1 MLFEGRRF
9 AGALVVVGFGVVGCG
24 DLAPSASK
32 SEASERNKKETDGPV
47 AEFGLVGTQSPAA
60 TAAASAYSA
69 PQQDV
74 GLSGVGELA
83 PQKAQGG
90 ERGADRGLGGA
101 PPRVRMG
108 VQKGK
113 PAVSDGYAQPKPG
126 GRAENED
133 SYAPPPVVAAPIDP
147 NGRFATT
154 YRPGAGHLAAF
165 ESAVSVGLVPAAE
178 REIVGDV
185 GARYVPEIAAPKKG
199 ALTFQTDLERAKIAP
214 TGGPVHL
221 RFTLRSTDV
230 EAKTRPPV
238 SVVVVLDTS
247 GSMRGELI
255 RSARLAAQSLVD
267 KLEPTDDFSLV
278 TFASDAR
285 VLIPMGKIG
294 ARKED
299 LKKTI
304 GEIKENGGTN
314 IGGGLALGYQELKKS
329 KQADAVRVAMLLS
342 DGRATEGVTERGA
355 LSKLAL
361 DAFQDGVQTSS
372 FGLGTD
378 YDGPLMS
385 QVANDGAGGYYY
397 LKSGE
402 QIAAA
407 LSTELDKRLD
417 PVASAVEVRVRL
429 KPGAELLEVY
439 GSRRLGS
446 EESARIRKIEIA
458 QDKQAEKRDKIKA
471 NRQNDD
477 DSGMRFFIPA
487 FTRDDTHTM
496 LLKLRLP
503 ESVASKDIA
512 TIELKYKDRITKKNV
527 TEELVVKA
535 DYASSDLESAHS
547 ANISVLR
554 TVQGFLAGQS
564 LMNASRLVA
573 EGKKEQA
580 AKLLAEREELLAQ
593 ATLQLS
599 EPAFMRDQKRLARLR
614 NHIDS
619 KGQLGEP
626 LVLAMMMETAGNVH
640 LH

>member
-9 AGALVVVGFGVVGCG
+9 AGVLVVAGFGVVGCG
-24 DLAPSASK
+24 DLTPSLSK
-32 SEASERNKKETDGPV
+32 GDARQQDDEAREGEGAVV
-47 AEFGLVGTQSPAA
+47 AQSRPAA
-60 TAAASAYSA
+60 TAAASALPVS
-69 PQQDV
+69 PNV
-74 GLSGVGELA
+74 S
-83 PQKAQGG
+83 P
-90 ERGADRGLGGA
+90 ADNQAESWGGA
-101 PPRVRMG
+101 PRERQLAAKRAARADGDRAGAQGLMENQPAAPGYAAR
-108 VQKGK
+108 
-113 PAVSDGYAQPKPG
+113 PAVRREHDEP
-126 GRAENED
+126 
-133 SYAPPPVVAAPIDP
+133 YAPPPVIAAPLDP

-154 YRPGAGHLAAF
+154 YRPGGGHLAAF
-165 ESAVSVGLVPAAE
+165 ESAVSVGLVPTAE
-178 REIVGDV
+178 REVVGDI
-185 GARYVPEIAAPKKG
+185 GARYVPEIASPKSG
-199 ALTFQTDLERAKIAP
+199 ALAFQTDLERAKMQP

-221 RFTLRSTDV
+221 RFTLRSTDT
-230 EAKTRPPV
+230 EAKTRPAV

-294 ARKED
+294 NRKDE

-304 GEIKENGGTN
+304 GEIQENGGTN
-314 IGGGLALGYQELKKS
+314 IGGGLSLGYQELKKS
-329 KQADAVRVAMLLS
+329 KLVDSVRVAMLLS
-342 DGRATEGVTERGA
+342 DGRATEGVTNRSM

-385 QVANDGAGGYYY
+385 QIANDGAGGYYY

-429 KPGAELLEVY
+429 KPGTELLDVY

-446 EESARIRKIEIA
+446 EEAARIRTIEVA

-477 DSGMRFFIPA
+477 ESGMRFFIPA
-487 FTRDDTHTM
+487 FARDDSHTM
-496 LLKLRLP
+496 LFKLRLP

-512 TIELKYKDRITKKNV
+512 TIELKYKDRLTKKNV
-527 TEELVVKA
+527 IEELVVKA
-535 DYASSDLESAHS
+535 DYASSDAESIRTT
-547 ANISVLR
+547 NMSVQR
-554 TVQGFLAGQS
+554 TVQGFLAGQT
-564 LMNASRLVA
+564 LMQASRLVA
-573 EGKKEQA
+573 EGQKEKA

-593 ATLQLS
+593 ATLTLS
-599 EPAFMRDQKRLARLR
+599 EPLFMRDVKRLARLR

>member
-1 MLFEGRRF
+1 MLFEGRWF
-9 AGALVVVGFGVVGCG
+9 AGALVVAGFGVAGCG
-24 DLAPSASK
+24 DLAAASK
-32 SEASERNKKETDGPV
+32 GEASYKKTGSESDSD
-47 AEFGLVGTQSPAA
+47 TQIAPQALGA
-60 TAAASAYSA
+60 TAAASAAARADGEAEMAA
-69 PQQDV
+69 PA
-74 GLSGVGELA
+74 E
-83 PQKAQGG
+83 K
-90 ERGADRGLGGA
+90 RYGLG
-101 PPRVRMG
+101 VRGPGGLARGRDQGLMDNA
-108 VQKGK
+108 K
-113 PAVSDGYAQPKPG
+113 PAATGYAKPISQPEFDVPA
-126 GRAENED
+126 R
-133 SYAPPPVVAAPIDP
+133 PPVIDAPMDP

-154 YRPGAGHLAAF
+154 YRPGGGHLAAF

-178 REIVGDV
+178 REVVGDV
-185 GARYVPEIAAPKKG
+185 GARYVPEIASPKSG
-199 ALTFQTDLERAKIAP
+199 ALAFQTDLERAKVGP

-221 RFTLRSTDV
+221 RFTLRST
-230 EAKTRPPV
+230 EAESKGRPPV

-267 KLEPTDDFSLV
+267 KLEPSDDFSLV
-278 TFASDAR
+278 TFASEAR

-294 ARKED
+294 DRKD
-299 LKKTI
+299 ALKKTI
-304 GEIKENGGTN
+304 GEIQEGGGTN
-314 IGGGLALGYQELKKS
+314 IGGGLSLGYSELKKS

-342 DGRATEGVTERGA
+342 DGRATEGVTNRSL
-355 LSKLAL
+355 LSKQAL

-385 QVANDGAGGYYY
+385 QIANDGAGGYYY

-417 PVASAVEVRVRL
+417 PVASAVEIRVRL
-429 KPGAELLEVY
+429 KPGTELLDVY

-446 EESARIRKIEIA
+446 EEAARIRTIEIA

-477 DSGMRFFIPA
+477 EGGLRFFIPA
-487 FTRDDTHTM
+487 FARDDAHTM
-496 LLKLRLP
+496 LFKLRLP

-527 TEELVVKA
+527 VEEMVVKA
-535 DYASSDLESAHS
+535 DYAASDAESIRTT
-547 ANISVLR
+547 NMSVQR
-554 TVQGFLAGQS
+554 TVQGFLAGQT
-564 LMNASRLVA
+564 LMQASRLVA
-573 EGKKEQA
+573 EGHKEKA
-580 AKLLAEREELLAQ
+580 ASLLAEREELLAQ
-593 ATLQLS
+593 ATLTLS
-599 EPAFMRDQKRLARLR
+599 EPLFMRDVKRLARLR
-614 NHIDS
+614 NHIDA